1 MKNYEMY
8 EYEMLD
14 AYVVHHLS
22 DLISMQKWPHKIQHI
37 DITNY
42 LTLIIIYIVVNKKMK
57 CWKK

>member
-1 MKNYEMY
+1 
-8 EYEMLD
+8 MLD

-42 LTLIIIYIVVNKKMK
+42 LTLIIIYIVVNKKNEML
-57 CWKK
+57 KKVN